1 MKLFMLK
8 SILIAAIMFVSVLFG
23 MQQATLGIQ
32 NMKGYQNDQFKGAFS
47 LQEGGEGQ
55 LEASILGNDVSSHEL
70 EKKKEEL
77 EELKAFNFFSSLGK
91 KLAEGISR
99 LTEKAIEIIT
109 GIVTGESQ

>member
-91 KLAEGISR
+91 KLAEGIST
-99 LTEKAIEIIT
+99 LTEKAIENIT